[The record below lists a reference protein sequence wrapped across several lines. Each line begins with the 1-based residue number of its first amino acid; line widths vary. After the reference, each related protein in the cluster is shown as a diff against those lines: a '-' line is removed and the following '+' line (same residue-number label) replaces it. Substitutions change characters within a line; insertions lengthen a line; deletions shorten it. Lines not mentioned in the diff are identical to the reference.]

1 GSRGDVNMSSDTE
14 KAIIISHQEQGHQN
28 TKQLLSSLPHL
39 HSLSPDSVC
48 PPSDQVFLQAA
59 AIFQQLRREKPV
71 SHQLL
76 QYEKKTDTL
85 PLDSGDKATQKQ
97 AYQLAFNTLKYQDL
111 LEAMITD
118 SCFHTSQHIYS
129 DLLPLAMVMLFD
141 FQDRKFLLRRGP
153 TEGEQEAIP
162 EVRDLEKSL
171 QRWKTKLA
179 ASLARF
185 RVKHNLRSVSR
196 FLSVSLRAKEHRAKS
211 LPLYA
216 WVNTSHTSLDEV
228 CEVLRSAKLSEVK
241 NVADLMNSTF
251 SKDPLCTDTL
261 IFSQSL
267 RTPLQSSILT
277 STHMLN
283 IQDRSVCVAVSV
295 LQPLLFDKGD
305 VLVAGSF
312 SALTVAHVAVAAAAR
327 SGRVL
332 VCGTDHTA
340 SQTEEMKE
348 LLSQMDIKNVKVLS
362 EAFCSLAEW
371 NNAVRRLKVIIVL
384 PQCSSSA
391 LNDPVTTMHS
401 EHGDWNLLPDLSHG
415 SVSKSKIFSLTTQ
428 QARLLAHALS

>member
-1 GSRGDVNMSSDTE
+1 
-14 KAIIISHQEQGHQN
+14 
-28 TKQLLSSLPHL
+28 
-39 HSLSPDSVC
+39 
-48 PPSDQVFLQAA
+48 
-59 AIFQQLRREKPV
+59 
-71 SHQLL
+71 
-76 QYEKKTDTL
+76 
-85 PLDSGDKATQKQ
+85 
-97 AYQLAFNTLKYQDL
+97 
-111 LEAMITD
+111 
-118 SCFHTSQHIYS
+118 
-129 DLLPLAMVMLFD
+129 
-141 FQDRKFLLRRGP
+141 
-153 TEGEQEAIP
+153 
-162 EVRDLEKSL
+162 
-171 QRWKTKLA
+171 
-179 ASLARF
+179 
-185 RVKHNLRSVSR
+185 
-196 FLSVSLRAKEHRAKS
+196 
-211 LPLYA
+211 
-216 WVNTSHTSLDEV
+216 LDEV
-228 CEVLRSAKLSEVK
+228 CEMLQSAKLSEVK
-241 NVADLMNSTF
+241 NVADLTNSTF

-267 RTPLQSSILT
+267 RIPLQSSILT

-305 VLVAGSF
+305 ILVAGSF
-312 SALTVAHVAVAAAAR
+312 SAPTVAHVAVAAAAH

-428 QARLLAHALS
+428 QARLLAHAVSFQKVQTVVYSTRSVCPEENEQLVRQVLDKTHTHPKLLPFRVSGPIFPDDSTSGDETDSKFFRLQPSQFTNGCFVARLSRQ